1 MGFQDCADTVIGNWY
16 LRGISGGKKRRV
28 SIALEILMKPRL
40 LFLDE
45 PTSGLDSAPAFF
57 VTQTLCALAR
67 NEKTMI
73 ASIHQPSSEVF
84 ELFGHLYLLL
94 GGKTVYFGHAFA
106 EYEFFAQAGF
116 SCPAL
121 RNPSSDHFLR
131 CINSDFDKVK
141 ATLKGSMKL
150 RVLRRLLDFDK
161 KLPSPDALLINRQRD
176 SAVFIGQAG
185 KTYKFRV
192 SNVRLTTSINFRIQ
206 GHSLKLIEV
215 EGAHTCVPLCSH
227 RRRACRC
234 SRAVMLITARIAV
247 VLVAARITVVLDA
260 ARITVVFVADL
271 HFLIV
276 ASEVVF
282 LSARVAVVLVAA
294 RAPSCLLLLALLRAC
309 RCSHCH
315 RVRHSAF

>member
-1 MGFQDCADTVIGNWY
+1 MASLSMPSVLEQNKDDNNNKNNSISNKFLLPRKPIMAARISGKQTEARHCLTTKSNNSEDSLTDGSRSNLLEVNVSEVDHHERQVEEAQQKGLSLTDGDKDCADTVIGNWY

-28 SIALEILMKPRL
+28 SIALEILMRPRL

-45 PTSGLDSAPAFF
+45 PTSGLDSASAFF

-84 ELFGHLYLLL
+84 ELFDHLYLLS

-121 RNPSSDHFLR
+121 RNPSDHFLR

-215 EGAHTCVPLCSH
+215 EGAHTL
-227 RRRACRC
+227 
-234 SRAVMLITARIAV
+234 
-247 VLVAARITVVLDA
+247 
-260 ARITVVFVADL
+260 
-271 HFLIV
+271 
-276 ASEVVF
+276 
-282 LSARVAVVLVAA
+282 
-294 RAPSCLLLLALLRAC
+294 
-309 RCSHCH
+309 
-315 RVRHSAF
+315 